1 MDRFNRNGKAALF
14 SLLIA
19 LAGAR
24 MFAAIVTQPLDG
36 GGSALVVSGA
46 AFEPPVVHGLE
57 SGWMTAKSSDALLLK
72 RIKGSLFSIR

>member
-1 MDRFNRNGKAALF
+1 MALLPVSAIAVAIALLGALEGSAAL
-14 SLLIA
+14 
-19 LAGAR
+19 
-24 MFAAIVTQPLDG
+24 VTQPLEG